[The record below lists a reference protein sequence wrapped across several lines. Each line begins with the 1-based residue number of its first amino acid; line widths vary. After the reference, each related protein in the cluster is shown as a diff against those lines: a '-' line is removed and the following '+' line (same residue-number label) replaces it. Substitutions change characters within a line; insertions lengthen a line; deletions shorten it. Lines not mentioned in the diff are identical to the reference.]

1 MEGKG
6 EIAGEGGRGGR
17 ETTLGP
23 TVQGETAGRE
33 RKRRRRDGTDGTRR
47 RVCACMSV
55 YVCVRSCARAYV
67 CVTLDHVCA
76 MLVLVRVHGHA
87 AWSTRI
93 PEGCGAREHV
103 CVPRFS
109 ISRECAGTR
118 HPCHARACV
127 YVEYARAR
135 AHGCMSCVCGR
146 VRVYVNPC
154 VGDDALQTRVKS
166 RGGREFLCAS
176 RPVLPSPPP
185 SAAQQ
190 PSSPR

>member
-1 MEGKG
+1 MLAVEMREEEDAEVEGKG

-47 RVCACMSV
+47 RVCACTSV
-55 YVCVRSCARAYV
+55 YVCVRSCAYV

-76 MLVLVRVHGHA
+76 TLVLVHGHA

-135 AHGCMSCVCGR
+135 TG
-146 VRVYVNPC
+146 VYVYT
-154 VGDDALQTRVKS
+154 LTRVSETMRCKP
-166 RGGREFLCAS
+166 G
-176 RPVLPSPPP
+176 
-185 SAAQQ
+185 
-190 PSSPR
+190 